1 LLRQEVGISRLRGHA
16 YPWWNRTVVPTFHP
30 AAALRGGQT
39 VLDRMHEDFALIESV
54 LAETA
59 EVEAPEPEQMGLF

>member
-1 LLRQEVGISRLRGHA
+1 
-16 YPWWNRTVVPTFHP
+16 
-30 AAALRGGQT
+30 
-39 VLDRMHEDFALIESV
+39 MHEDFALIESV